1 MLETKLKSLS
11 GEKSRLSDLL
21 VHDKLNLLLFYNT
34 NCLGCTGRAIP
45 YIYELSKKYAELNVV
60 IVHVSFGGRVESN
73 AEINAVFTAGSAPFP
88 IYRDDS
94 GELYRS
100 FHCEGT
106 PHWIFCDHLA
116 QVKHSI
122 FGSQQ
127 GAKLKIEYALDEL
140 VEGSC

>member
-1 MLETKLKSLS
+1 MLETKLISLS
-11 GEKSRLSDLL
+11 GEKNRLSDLL
-21 VHDKLNLLLFYNT
+21 VHDKANLLLFYNT

-45 YIYELSKKYAELNVV
+45 YAYELSKKHDDLNVV
-60 IVHVSFGGRVESN
+60 IIHVCFGGRFETN
-73 AEINAVFTAGSAPFP
+73 AEINAVFSSGSAPFP

-100 FHCEGT
+100 FQCEGT

-116 QVKHSI
+116 QVKHSV

-127 GAKLKIEYALDEL
+127 GAKLKIEYALLEMN
-140 VEGSC
+140 

>member
-1 MLETKLKSLS
+1 MLDTKLKSLS
-11 GEKSRLSDLL
+11 GENSQLLDLL
-21 VHDKLNLLLFYNT
+21 DKDKMNLLLFYNT

-45 YIYELSKKYAELNVV
+45 YAYELSKKHDDLNV
-60 IVHVSFGGRVESN
+60 IIIHVSFGGRVESK

-100 FHCEGT
+100 FECEGT
-106 PHWIFCDHLA
+106 PHWIFCDHLG

-140 VEGSC
+140 V